1 MNVHCASTACAICA
15 TLVLC
20 VLHNSHFFSVLPSK
34 IYPLPPTR
42 DTNNTTGKDNEYANV
57 FALSPDPA
65 LTHEEIEESHM
76 QVCIMMEK
84 SVKYLFSTFAEV
96 FSLLL
101 RLPQEDF
108 C

>member
-1 MNVHCASTACAICA
+1 MCYAGSVCPTQLS
-15 TLVLC
+15 
-20 VLHNSHFFSVLPSK
+20 FFSVLPSK
-34 IYPLPPTR
+34 MYHLPPTR
-42 DTNNTTGKDNEYANV
+42 DTNNTTEKDNEYANV

-96 FSLLL
+96 ISLLL
-101 RLPQEDF
+101 RLPQGDF